1 MTPTGTGETGIWPT
15 ATVRGKT
22 GPTSH
27 IPESERRME
36 TISKHRTHG
45 GTLGYY
51 SHASDACHC
60 DMRFTV
66 FTPPQAENGPVPVVF
81 WLSGLTC
88 SEDNFTTKA
97 GAYGVAAEL
106 GLMVVAPDTSPRG
119 EDVANDDAYDL
130 GQGAGF
136 YLDATEAPW
145 APHFNMYSYITRDLP
160 AVIDA
165 NFPDDPARR
174 SIMGH
179 SMGGHGALTIWLK
192 NPDLFAS
199 ASAVAPICAPMHCAW
214 GEKVLNAY
222 LGEGRGTWADYDAT
236 ALMASMGDGTGRAEI
251 LIDQGLDDQ
260 FLDQLN
266 PDMFEDACASAGQKI
281 TLRRSKG
288 YDHSY
293 FFIATVIGDHLRHH
307 AGVLAG

>member
-1 MTPTGTGETGIWPT
+1 
-15 ATVRGKT
+15 
-22 GPTSH
+22 
-27 IPESERRME
+27 ME
-36 TISKHRTHG
+36 TISQHRTHG

-51 SHASDACHC
+51 SHASKSCQC

-66 FTPPQAENGPVPVVF
+66 FVPPQAENSPVPVVF

-88 SEDNFTTKA
+88 TEDNFTTKA

-119 EDVANDDAYDL
+119 DTVPDDDAYDL

-145 APHFNMYSYITRDLP
+145 VPHFSMYSYITRDLP

-165 NFPDDPARR
+165 NFPADPARH

-192 NPDLFAS
+192 NPGLFVS

-222 LGEGRGTWADYDAT
+222 LGADRATWEEYDAT
-236 ALMASMGDGTGRAEI
+236 ALIQAGGDGSGNDRSGHAEI
-251 LIDQGLDDQ
+251 LIDQGLADQ

-266 PDMFEDACASAGQKI
+266 PDMFENSCAAAGQKL
-281 TLRRSKG
+281 TLRRHEG

-307 AGVLAG
+307 AKALAG

>member
-1 MTPTGTGETGIWPT
+1 MTASIET
-15 ATVRGKT
+15 VSQHK
-22 GPTSH
+22 
-27 IPESERRME
+27 
-36 TISKHRTHG
+36 THG

-51 SHASDACHC
+51 RHASDSCRC

-66 FTPPQAENGPVPVVF
+66 FTPPQAADGPVPVVF

-88 SEDNFTTKA
+88 TEDNFTTKA

-119 EDVANDDAYDL
+119 ADRDGTDVPDDEAYDL

-145 APHFNMYSYITRDLP
+145 NTHFNMYSYIAGELP
-160 AVIDA
+160 ALIDA
-165 NFPDDPARR
+165 HFPADPAKR

-192 NPDLFAS
+192 NTDMFAS
-199 ASAVAPICAPMHCAW
+199 ASGIAPICAPMHCAW

-222 LGEGRGTWADYDAT
+222 LGPDRAAWEDYDAT
-236 ALMASMGDGTGRAEI
+236 ALVTAQPIAPKSSSTRASPTSFSTSSIPPCSRMPAPPPAR
-251 LIDQGLDDQ
+251 
-260 FLDQLN
+260 N
-266 PDMFEDACASAGQKI
+266 SPCAARTATITAISSSRPSSATICAI
-281 TLRRSKG
+281 TQRRWPHCDHCPRPAKKG
-288 YDHSY
+288 CAY
-293 FFIATVIGDHLRHH
+293 
-307 AGVLAG
+307 